1 MNAPLW
7 MPEGSVRSLMALSV
21 VAAALFMWVT
31 GREMT
36 QAQEVITS
44 GVVGAY
50 FVVRQI
56 GSGVSLPG
64 GQPQRDLMRGTD

>member
-7 MPEGSVRSLMALSV
+7 MPEGSVRSLMALAV
-21 VAAALFMWVT
+21 VGAALYMWVT

-36 QAQEVITS
+36 QAQELITT

-56 GSGVSLPG
+56 GSGASPPDG
-64 GQPQRDLMRGTD
+64 KPPQDLLRGTD

>member
-7 MPEGSVRSLMALSV
+7 MPEGSVRSLMALAV
-21 VAAALFMWVT
+21 VGAALFMWIT

-36 QAQEVITS
+36 QAQELITS

-56 GSGVSLPG
+56 GSGASLPDG
-64 GQPQRDLMRGTD
+64 KPPQDLLRETD